1 LFGQES
7 GMDIETKTESKNS
20 RLNNLVAV
28 TVVILSVFTAVCE
41 IKDDNI
47 VQALQVSKSEQN
59 DTWAEYQSARM
70 TLHQAEST
78 VEVAKLLGA
87 LASADQAAITASR
100 DRGEADVRKYDER
113 SKGLRAKAQ
122 SYDATLETL
131 NKKDDQFDLSKA
143 FISVAIALSAVA
155 ALTESFA
162 LLGIAWVLGGA
173 GMVFGV
179 AGFASWSLHP
189 DFIINLLT

>member
-1 LFGQES
+1 ME
-7 GMDIETKTESKNS
+7 IETKTDSKNS

-28 TVVILSVFTAVCE
+28 TVVILSVFTGVCE

-59 DTWAEYQSARM
+59 DTWSEYQSARM
-70 TLHQAEST
+70 KLHQAEST
-78 VEVAKLLGA
+78 VEIAKLVGA
-87 LASADQAAITASR
+87 LAGADQSAIGASR
-100 DRGEADVRKYDER
+100 DRGEADIRKYDER
-113 SKGLRAKAQ
+113 SKGLMEKAKA
-122 SYDATLETL
+122 YNATLETL
-131 NKKDDQFDLSKA
+131 NRKDDQFDLSKA
-143 FISVAIALSAVA
+143 LISVAIALAAVA
-155 ALTESFA
+155 ALTESLM

-179 AGFASWSLHP
+179 AGFADWSLHP